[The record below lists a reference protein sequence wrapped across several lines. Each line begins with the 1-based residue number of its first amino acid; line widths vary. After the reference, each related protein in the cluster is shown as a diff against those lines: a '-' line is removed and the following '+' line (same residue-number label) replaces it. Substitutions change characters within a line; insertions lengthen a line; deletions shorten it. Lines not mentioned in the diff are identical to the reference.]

1 MAPKSAGSSPA
12 SPIYMYNLNSYI
24 ANHFNIL
31 NSKKMPRISVK
42 YTNKTLKLVNTLYS
56 NRIIQG
62 YIVDTTDNVK
72 YITFNPHYYRGI
84 PYFSH
89 FKVVSTPSKP
99 QTISSRALSIATK
112 SIGKSLIILETD
124 KGIITH
130 TEAIKYNIGGRILGV
145 VS

>member
-1 MAPKSAGSSPA
+1 
-12 SPIYMYNLNSYI
+12 
-24 ANHFNIL
+24 
-31 NSKKMPRISVK
+31 MPRITVK
-42 YTNKTLKLVNTLYS
+42 YTNKTLKLVNTLYL

-62 YIVDTTDNVK
+62 YIIDTANKAK

-99 QTISSRALSIATK
+99 QTISSKALSISTK

-130 TEAIKYNIGGRILGV
+130 TEAIKYNIGGRVLGV
-145 VS
+145 IS